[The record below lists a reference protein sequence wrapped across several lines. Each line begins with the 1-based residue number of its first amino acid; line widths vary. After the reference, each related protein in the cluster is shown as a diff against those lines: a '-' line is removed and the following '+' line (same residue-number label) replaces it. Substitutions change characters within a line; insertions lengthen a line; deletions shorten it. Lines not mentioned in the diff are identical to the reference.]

1 MTSLRTLIAI
11 AVVAGT
17 TAAPL
22 MSSATAIAVM
32 SATAA
37 PATWAP
43 AAAAPAI
50 VASATTDPALGVLVD
65 LVAGAA
71 GVYTPGTD
79 LTVSA
84 RISNETATALP
95 EGTASVY
102 VDPRPVASRAALSE
116 WLRPSDASTVESL
129 GGAALAEV
137 ATPAV
142 AAGGAGS
149 LPPAIA
155 VPAASVAL
163 GTTFGVHRV
172 SVTVIAGDTR
182 AIGRSAIVVDPGTGT
197 PSTRLAVAIPLAPA
211 ADTPGV
217 VPVELLESYTA
228 PGGRLDRVLQQTEG
242 TPVALGIDPRI
253 VASINLLG
261 DSAPPSVIAWRE
273 RLRDVTNET
282 FPLAYADSDIAAT
295 SQVAGSVLSPLA
307 FDIDADLFATEP
319 DAASPAPSP
328 SPGADDPLELP
339 TTESLLAWDYSS
351 SGIAWPYDDSVVT
364 ADLDTFAASGLTTT
378 ILSSTNTTAGSM
390 ERTPSASAGVA
401 GHDVLTS
408 DAVISGLLRDA
419 VSASTPTQSQ
429 SALAGLTA
437 SLAAVAGEAVPGQV
451 VLATLGRDS
460 AAGSFA
466 LSSTLA
472 AVNAP
477 AWVTPAALSAATE
490 QPPVQISVVDRPV
503 SAERAAAVSSMLA
516 SEATVAQF
524 ANVIEEPT
532 ALTGERRLSLLALTA
547 QEWAAV
553 PKGWQQAVGDYL
565 STSEDILGSVVVA
578 STEFQQFS
586 DNRPLPIVVTNALD
600 YPVTVNVTVTS
611 LSAILAV
618 DQPVVELTIPANSQE
633 RASVPAQSIANGRVT
648 LQIALSSVTGIPV
661 GAPSTIDV
669 TVNAGW
675 ETAVTT
681 VLAVVV
687 VAVFVLGIIR
697 TARRR
702 STRGRAAEPSA
713 SEHPADGT
721 TP

>member
-1 MTSLRTLIAI
+1 MKSLRILIAF
-11 AVVAGT
+11 AVVAG
-17 TAAPL
+17 ASAMPL
-22 MSSATAIAVM
+22 VSSATA
-32 SATAA
+32 ATAA
-37 PATWAP
+37 T
-43 AAAAPAI
+43 
-50 VASATTDPALGVLVD
+50 ATTADAASGVVVD

-84 RISNETATALP
+84 RISNETAAALP
-95 EGTASVY
+95 QGTASVY
-102 VDPRPVASRAALSE
+102 VDPQPVASRAELSE

-129 GGAALAEV
+129 GGAALVEV

-149 LPPAIA
+149 LPPAVT
-155 VPAASVAL
+155 VPAASVAV
-163 GTTFGVHRV
+163 GTAFGVHRV

-182 AIGRSAIVVDPGTGT
+182 VVGRSAIVVDPGTGT
-197 PSTRLAVAIPLAPA
+197 PSTRLAVAIPLAPPVE
-211 ADTPGV
+211 TPGV
-217 VPVELLESYTA
+217 IPVELLESYTA

-253 VASINLLG
+253 IASINLLG

-273 RLRDVTNET
+273 RLRSVANET

-295 SQVAGSVLSPLA
+295 SQVAGAVLSPVA
-307 FDIDADLFATEP
+307 FDVDPGLFPAES
-319 DAASPAPSP
+319 DAASQPPTP
-328 SPGADDPLELP
+328 SPGVVDPPDLP

-351 SGIAWPYDDSVVT
+351 SSIAWPYDDSVVA
-364 ADLDTFAASGLTTT
+364 ADLDTFEASGLTTT
-378 ILSSTNTTAGSM
+378 ILSSTNTTAGSL
-390 ERTPSASAGVA
+390 ERTPSASAQVA
-401 GHDVLTS
+401 GREVLTS

-419 VSASTPTQSQ
+419 VSASTPTGTQ

-437 SLAAVAGEAVPGQV
+437 SLAAVAAEAKPGQV

-460 AAGSFA
+460 AAGFFA
-466 LSSTLA
+466 LASTLA

-477 AWVTPAALSAATE
+477 SWTTLAPLSAAME
-490 QPPVQISVVDRPV
+490 RPPVDVSVVDRPV
-503 SAERAAAVSSMLA
+503 AAERTAAVSSMLA

-524 ANVIEEPT
+524 ANVVEDPT
-532 ALTGERRLSLLALTA
+532 VLTGERRLSLLALTA
-547 QEWAAV
+547 QEWAAT
-553 PKGWQQAVGDYL
+553 PEDWQPAVADYL
-565 STSEDILGSVVVA
+565 GGSEDILGSVVVA

-611 LSAILAV
+611 LGGILLI
-618 DQPVVELTIPANSQE
+618 DQPVVELTIPAGSQE

-648 LQIALSSVTGIPV
+648 LQIALSSVTGVPV

-681 VLAVVV
+681 VLAAIV
-687 VAVFVLGIIR
+687 VAVFVFGIIR

-702 STRGRAAEPSA
+702 STRRDTTDSA
-713 SEHPADGT
+713 VSEHPTARS